1 MPFFLQLLILILG
14 VEFCEFLAVLLVF
27 AGMLVVGDIAISGGR
42 LNFNLCREFVNLPLQ
57 GVFLIQQGG
66 NLILVIGYGLL
77 AARLA
82 LGVYLGFFIY
92 QPLQEVFPQLFHGIG
107 GDFLPAG
114 RADFFA
120 GVPTGILR

>member
-27 AGMLVVGDIAISGGR
+27 AGLLVVGDIAIGSGR
-42 LNFNLCREFVNLPLQ
+42 LNFNLCREFVKL
-57 GVFLIQQGG
+57 
-66 NLILVIGYGLL
+66 
-77 AARLA
+77 
-82 LGVYLGFFIY
+82 
-92 QPLQEVFPQLFHGIG
+92 PLQEVFPQLFHGIG